1 MQPRFEKRGPS
12 HEGKYS
18 LITMS
23 EVNRKEVAREWTKR
37 GFTCDLWVDPP
48 GQCWVNFVHEVDE
61 VVMVIEGDMEFEF
74 GGQVHHPKVGDELL
88 IPAGVVHSSKNI
100 GKSQALWLYG
110 YRLVH

>member
-1 MQPRFEKRGPS
+1 
-12 HEGKYS
+12 
-18 LITMS
+18 
-23 EVNRKEVAREWTKR
+23 
-37 GFTCDLWVDPP
+37 
-48 GQCWVNFVHEVDE
+48 
-61 VVMVIEGDMEFEF
+61 MVIEGDMEFEF